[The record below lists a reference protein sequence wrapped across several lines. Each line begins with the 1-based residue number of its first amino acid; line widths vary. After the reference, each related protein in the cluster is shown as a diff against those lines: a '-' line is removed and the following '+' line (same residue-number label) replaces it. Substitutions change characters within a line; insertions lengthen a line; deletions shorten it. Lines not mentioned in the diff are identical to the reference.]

1 MGVLVVG
8 GTCCKTVPLGT
19 WIWEIEVTHDARTH
33 DVVLTR
39 SDGSVRKFRIY
50 GRPMP
55 GKGDVITLPV
65 DGQLITASVSVPSE
79 NLKVVKEMDYEA
91 RELAELS
98 ADD

>member
-1 MGVLVVG
+1 M
-8 GTCCKTVPLGT
+8 
-19 WIWEIEVTHDARTH
+19 
-33 DVVLTR
+33 LTR
-39 SDGSVRKFRIY
+39 TDGSVRKFRIY

-65 DGQLITASVSVPSE
+65 DGQLITASVNVPSE
-79 NLKVVKEMDYEA
+79 NPEVVKEMDYEA

>member
-1 MGVLVVG
+1 
-8 GTCCKTVPLGT
+8 
-19 WIWEIEVTHDARTH
+19 VTHDARTH

-55 GKGDVITLPV
+55 GKGDVISLPV
-65 DGQLITASVSVPSE
+65 DGHLITARVSAPSE
-79 NLKVVKEMDYEA
+79 NPEVVKEMDYEA
-91 RELAELS
+91 RELAA

>member
-1 MGVLVVG
+1 
-8 GTCCKTVPLGT
+8 
-19 WIWEIEVTHDARTH
+19 VTQDARTH

-55 GKGDVITLPV
+55 GKRDVITLPV
-65 DGQLITASVSVPSE
+65 DGQLITARVSAPSE
-79 NLKVVKEMDYEA
+79 NPEVLKEMDYQV

-98 ADD
+98 AND

>member
-1 MGVLVVG
+1 
-8 GTCCKTVPLGT
+8 
-19 WIWEIEVTHDARTH
+19 VTNDARTH

-39 SDGSVRKFRIY
+39 RDGSVRKFRIF

-55 GKGDVITLPV
+55 GKEDAITLPV
-65 DGQLITASVSVPSE
+65 DGQLITARVSAPSE
-79 NLKVVKEMDYEA
+79 NPEVVKEMDHEA

>member
-1 MGVLVVG
+1 M
-8 GTCCKTVPLGT
+8 TQ
-19 WIWEIEVTHDARTH
+19 DARTH

-55 GKGDVITLPV
+55 GKRDVITLPV
-65 DGQLITASVSVPSE
+65 DGQLITARVSAPSE
-79 NLKVVKEMDYEA
+79 NPEVLKEMDYQV

-98 ADD
+98 AND

>member
-1 MGVLVVG
+1 
-8 GTCCKTVPLGT
+8 
-19 WIWEIEVTHDARTH
+19 VTHDARTH

-65 DGQLITASVSVPSE
+65 DGHLITARVSAPSE
-79 NLKVVKEMDYEA
+79 IPEVVKQMDYA
-91 RELAELS
+91 VRELAA

>member
-1 MGVLVVG
+1 M
-8 GTCCKTVPLGT
+8 
-19 WIWEIEVTHDARTH
+19 THDARTH

-39 SDGSVRKFRIY
+39 RDGSVRKFRIY

-55 GKGDVITLPV
+55 GKRDVITLPV
-65 DGQLITASVSVPSE
+65 DGQLITARVSVPSE
-79 NLKVVKEMDYEA
+79 NREVVKEVDYEA